1 MNATDTPS
9 DPQPQAELERLRAR
23 VATLESELARDA
35 GPGQR
40 RGGPGAGARLLARP
54 LARRP
59 QRGDA
64 PAGRRPAARDAAGDP
79 RCRMEAQ
86 ADQTP
91 PEELVSERSTVAR
104 VSVVIPVKDGER
116 YLEELLDALA
126 REGVDEMLVIDSGS
140 RDRSLQIAR
149 AAGVRLL
156 EIEPGEF
163 GHGRTRNL
171 GAERTSGELICF
183 LTQDATPCPGWL
195 AAYREAF
202 ALDERVGAAYGP
214 HLPRAGTSPMIARE
228 LTEFFAGFEVSGN
241 NPSDN
246 QVEGD
251 RAGEHPVPGP
261 VVQRPGDPTFLSNV
275 NACYA
280 RACWE
285 EIRFRD
291 VAYSEDQAFG
301 ADLLA
306 GRLESRSTT
315 RGPRSCTRTTTA
327 RSSSCAA
334 TSTSTADCRRAPGT
348 SSPSACSPAL
358 VRCARPSPAIGA
370 GPPHRV
376 SVAPSKHVWTARSA
390 VHHGG
395 RRVFSALG
403 SRAEKLPA
411 PVRGRLSLEGRDDR
425 SATKAAGEPAPTASI
440 SPGAARASHPTPRRA
455 SPPSRPPRTYHPSA
469 TTTTTRMSRASGA
482 RAPRRCS
489 TPVPGMAERERLRL
503 ALVIPSFRRGSGG
516 HNTLLQIFSRLEQRG
531 HLCSVW
537 LYDFTGQHNA
547 EWPAVIRSDIRE
559 FFAPIEG
566 PVYKGFDQWQGA
578 DVAIATGWQTV
589 HPTLMLDQCRARA
602 YIVNDHEPEFYAA
615 STEREMA
622 EDTYRHDLHCI
633 AASPWLR
640 DLLIER
646 YATSADAFQLGVD
659 HDLYQPRPVTRRR
672 DTVIYYARHVTPRR
686 AVPVGLMA
694 LSELH
699 RRRPDLR
706 IVLFGDEGKLE
717 SPFPYEHLGVLT
729 PAQLA
734 TLYSEATVGLCLS
747 LTNFSLMPK
756 EMLACGLPCV
766 ELAGVSAESIFGSDG
781 PLELADARPARDR
794 RRARAPAG
802 RPRALASSAR
812 ARASSSSPPT
822 PGSTPPTRSKRG
834 CATR

>member
-1 MNATDTPS
+1 MS
-9 DPQPQAELERLRAR
+9 
-23 VATLESELARDA
+23 ES
-35 GPGQR
+35 
-40 RGGPGAGARLLARP
+40 
-54 LARRP
+54 
-59 QRGDA
+59 
-64 PAGRRPAARDAAGDP
+64 PAVPT
-79 RCRMEAQ
+79 M
-86 ADQTP
+86 
-91 PEELVSERSTVAR
+91 
-104 VSVVIPVKDGER
+104 SVVIPVKDGER

-126 REGVDEMLVIDSGS
+126 REGVDEVLAIDSGS
-140 RDRSLQIAR
+140 RDRSREIVR
-149 AAGVRLL
+149 AAGVELL
-156 EIEPGEF
+156 EIDPAEF

-171 GAERTSGELICF
+171 GAERTRGELVCF
-183 LTQDATPCPGWL
+183 LTQDATPIPGWA
-195 AAYREAF
+195 AAYRAAF
-202 ALDERVGAAYGP
+202 ALEERVGAAYGP
-214 HLPRAGTSPMIARE
+214 HLPRRDTSPMIARE
-228 LTEFFAGFEVSGN
+228 LTEFFAGFESGRN
-241 NPSDN
+241 D
-246 QVEGD
+246 GD
-251 RAGEHPVPGP
+251 RASAAGNNGEATSGAHENGASASPAHAPVL
-261 VVQRPGDPTFLSNV
+261 QRAGDSTFLSNV

-285 EIRFRD
+285 EIRFREI
-291 VAYSEDQAFG
+291 AYSEDQAFG
-301 ADLLA
+301 VDLLA
-306 GRLESRSTT
+306 AGWVKVYQPSAAVLHAHDYGALEFMRRYFDEYRGLHEST
-315 RGPRSCTRTTTA
+315 GHVEPFGVIATA
-327 RSSSCAA
+327 RQVRAEVAGDRRWAA
-334 TSTSTADCRRAPGT
+334 AQGLGG
-348 SSPSACSPAL
+348 PAQ
-358 VRCARPSPAIGA
+358 ARLA
-370 GPPHRV
+370 
-376 SVAPSKHVWTARSA
+376 ARSA

-403 SRAEKLPA
+403 SRAERLPA
-411 PVRGRLSLEGRDDR
+411 PVRGRLSLEGRDGGDP
-425 SATKAAGEPAPTASI
+425 ATGGAGESASAPGLSPDSPAELAPDAEPGV
-440 SPGAARASHPTPRRA
+440 SPVPPSTQMPPKRDHDDYEDVARFWREGAAPLLD
-455 SPPSRPPRTYHPSA
+455 
-469 TTTTTRMSRASGA
+469 
-482 RAPRRCS
+482 
-489 TPVPGMAERERLRL
+489 PVPGMAERERLRL

-516 HNTLLQIFSRLEQRG
+516 HNTLLQIFSRLERRG

-547 EWPAVIRSDIRE
+547 EWPAVIRADIRE

-622 EDTYRHDLHCI
+622 EDTYRHELHCI

-659 HDLYQPRPVTRRR
+659 HSLYQPRPVPRRQ

-694 LSELH
+694 LAELH

-706 IVLFGDEGKLE
+706 IVLFGDEGRLE

-729 PAQLA
+729 PPQLA

-781 PLELADARPARDR
+781 PLELAALD
-794 RRARAPAG
+794 
-802 RPRALASSAR
+802 PRAIADALERLLDDPEHRERRSREGIEFVASH
-812 ARASSSSPPT
+812 T
-822 PGSTPPTRSKRG
+822 WEH
-834 CATR
+834 ATDEVEAGLRHALREREAAAP

>member
-1 MNATDTPS
+1 
-9 DPQPQAELERLRAR
+9 
-23 VATLESELARDA
+23 
-35 GPGQR
+35 
-40 RGGPGAGARLLARP
+40 
-54 LARRP
+54 
-59 QRGDA
+59 
-64 PAGRRPAARDAAGDP
+64 
-79 RCRMEAQ
+79 
-86 ADQTP
+86 
-91 PEELVSERSTVAR
+91 VSETLAVPS

-116 YLEELLDALA
+116 YLEELLAALA
-126 REGVDEMLVIDSGS
+126 REGVDETLVIDSGS
-140 RDRSLQIAR
+140 RDGSREIVH
-149 AAGVRLL
+149 AAGVELL
-156 EIEPGEF
+156 EIDPSEF
-163 GHGRTRNL
+163 GHGPTRNL

-183 LTQDATPCPGWL
+183 LTQDATPVSGWA
-195 AAYREAF
+195 AAYRRAF
-202 ALDERVGAAYGP
+202 ALDPRVGAAYGP
-214 HLPRAGTSPMIARE
+214 HLPRPDTSPMIARE
-228 LTEFFAGFEVSGN
+228 LTEFFAGFEAR
-241 NPSDN
+241 PSAGSEESQVDEN
-246 QVEGD
+246 QAHGHQ
-251 RAGEHPVPGP
+251 AGGSRIGASQADGSRIGASQADGSWAGASRTGGEPVHGP
-261 VVQRPGDPTFLSNV
+261 VVQRPGDSTFLSNV

-285 EIRFRD
+285 EIRFRE

-301 ADLLA
+301 ADLLEA
-306 GRLESRSTT
+306 GWVKVYQPGAAVLHAHDYGALEFMRRYFDEYRGLHETT
-315 RGPRSCTRTTTA
+315 GHVEPFGMLATA
-327 RSSSCAA
+327 RHVRAA
-334 TSTSTADCRRAPGT
+334 VAGDRRWAAEQGL
-348 SSPSACSPAL
+348 SGAEQ
-358 VRCARPSPAIGA
+358 ARWA
-370 GPPHRV
+370 
-376 SVAPSKHVWTARSA
+376 ARSA

-403 SRAEKLPA
+403 SRAERLPA
-411 PVRGRLSLEGRDDR
+411 PVRGRLSLERRDDR
-425 SATKAAGEPAPTASI
+425 AAAAADPEPATRVSTDSAAGASAVPPTTHMPPKRDHDDYEEVARFWREGSAPLLA
-440 SPGAARASHPTPRRA
+440 
-455 SPPSRPPRTYHPSA
+455 
-469 TTTTTRMSRASGA
+469 
-482 RAPRRCS
+482 
-489 TPVPGMAERERLRL
+489 PVPGMADRERLRL

-547 EWPAVIRSDIRE
+547 EWPAVIRSDMRE

-566 PVYKGFDQWQGA
+566 PLYKGFDQWQGA

-622 EDTYRHDLHCI
+622 EDTYRHELHCI

-640 DLLIER
+640 DLLVDR

-659 HDLYQPRPVTRRR
+659 HNLYQPRPVPRLK

-729 PAQLA
+729 PPQLA

-781 PLELADARPARDR
+781 PLELASLD
-794 RRARAPAG
+794 
-802 RPRALASSAR
+802 PRAIADTLERLLDDPERWERRSREGIEFVASH
-812 ARASSSSPPT
+812 T
-822 PGSTPPTRSKRG
+822 WEH
-834 CATR
+834 ATDEVEAGLRHALREREQAE